1 MSKFFWILVMLF
13 FVAGC
18 GGGGGSSDSS
28 SPGVTPDTPT
38 GKLSLKLIEDSPS
51 LQKTAALSAASPGRA
66 RIVFT
71 SSNLHFK
78 KIVDL
83 AFGTTLEPL
92 TLPVATDYKIQA
104 IFYAKGPPN
113 EVSSYGASVNT
124 VSVAANGTTQVE
136 LLMKHMAVTLLP
148 PPQIYSGMTYDVP
161 EPSAAE
167 LAEFCLQSRWSLT
180 VRTTPFTTREYTTEA
195 PSTEHKGLVAPPVSQ
210 QGFLYMQG
218 KFLLKAD
225 LLEVGESTYDWT
237 FVTEPATPPV
247 LKLAD
252 IDLPIVLPADT
263 AKPVLHTFSMPT
275 WKLTSTTIAPIAIS
289 ATDNAGVS
297 GYKITTS
304 LSPAPLATDAGWSAT
319 MPTSYVYTGSLN
331 QGHDNYLTFYA
342 WAKDPS
348 GNVSQPLSATVL
360 LNCSPLV
367 ASFTVPVN
375 TLFTTKNVPVTIL
388 GTSSATSG
396 SLQYLVTETPDVPAA
411 TAAWKTVAP
420 PAVSYQGT
428 YNLQSITQV
437 QGGQYFVPLY
447 AWVRDANGISTP
459 VMNTVTIS
467 DLPQVTNF
475 SVTSPVVTGRT
486 VVISSLSGQAA
497 PGRTI
502 VGYYVSA
509 SSFAPPTTGFSAT
522 PPATFYYSW
531 LSTGVPAIKTICAW
545 VKDDKGFISQAG
557 MVQVRFNSP

>member
-1 MSKFFWILVMLF
+1 MRKCFWILILLLA
-13 FVAGC
+13 AGC
-18 GGGGGSSDSS
+18 GGVDSSDSGA
-28 SPGVTPDTPT
+28 PGVTPDIPT
-38 GKLSLKLIEDSPS
+38 GKISIKLVEGSSS
-51 LQKTAALSAASPGRA
+51 LQKVAALSAVAPGRA
-66 RIVFT
+66 RIVFS

-92 TLPVATDYKIQA
+92 TLPVATDYKVQA

-136 LLMKHMAVTLLP
+136 LLMKRMTVTLLP
-148 PPQIYSGMTYDVP
+148 PPEVYSGVTYDVP

-180 VRTTPFTTREYTTEA
+180 VRTTPFTTPVYTTEA
-195 PSTEHKGLVAPPVSQ
+195 PSIEHKGLVAPPVSQ
-210 QGFLYMQG
+210 QGYLYMQG

-225 LLEVGESTYDWT
+225 LLDFGESPYDWI
-237 FVTEPATPPV
+237 FVAEPATPPV

-252 IDLPIVLPADT
+252 VDLPIELPADT
-263 AKPVLHTFSMPT
+263 ANPVLRSFKMPT
-275 WKLTSTTIAPIAIS
+275 WKLTSTTIAPISIS

-297 GYKITTS
+297 GYKITTAS
-304 LSPAPLATDAGWSAT
+304 SPAPLATDAGWSAT
-319 MPTSYVYTGSLN
+319 MPASYVYTGSLN

-348 GNVSQPLSATVL
+348 GNVSSPLSATVL

-367 ASFTVPVN
+367 TSFTVPVT
-375 TLFTTKNVPVTIL
+375 TLFTTKNVAVNIL
-388 GTSSATSG
+388 GMSTATTG
-396 SLQYLVTETPDVPAA
+396 SLQYLVTETPTVPN
-411 TAAWKTVAP
+411 TNAAWKTVAA
-420 PAVSYQGT
+420 PAVGYQGT
-428 YNLQSITQV
+428 YNLQSIAQI
-437 QGGQYFVPLY
+437 QGEQYFVPLY
-447 AWVRDANGISTP
+447 AWVKDANGISTP
-459 VMNTVTIS
+459 VMNTVTVS
-467 DLPQVTNF
+467 DLPQVTSF
-475 SVTSPVVTGRT
+475 SVNSPVTTGRT
-486 VVISSLSGQAA
+486 VVISSLTGQAA

-502 VGYYVSA
+502 VGYYVSS
-509 SSFAPPTTGFSAT
+509 SSFSPPTSGFSAT
-522 PPATFYYSW
+522 PPETFYYSH

-545 VKDDKGFISQAG
+545 VKDSKGFISQAG